1 MSNDILDNL
10 QSQLDEIEMLQSMFP
25 DENELVVDNF
35 AVDVVRQWLVTPRD
49 MLPSQLD
56 LSIKLNMELD
66 SSGSLLLEILVSLPH
81 DYPGSA
87 LPEIYAR
94 QVQSSSEKFRNSN
107 NRAVTIE
114 INRFSES

>member
-56 LSIKLNMELD
+56 CSNSYNFLSP
-66 SSGSLLLEILVSLPH
+66 SGGI
-81 DYPGSA
+81 
-87 LPEIYAR
+87 
-94 QVQSSSEKFRNSN
+94 
-107 NRAVTIE
+107 
-114 INRFSES
+114 FSFTG